1 MIGKYI
7 TIKDKEYKLKM
18 PFNNMVELTEKY
30 PDVGENLSQGILD
43 MGALRLVF
51 YYQLKHKDNDLK
63 KFKIEDAGDLITDYI
78 EDGNS
83 IADLAELI
91 TNVQLESMGIS
102 QKDLEAQKLGETKG
116 EK

>member
-1 MIGKYI
+1 MLGKYI

-30 PDVGENLSQGILD
+30 PDVGENLSKGQLD

-63 KFKIEDAGDLITDYI
+63 KFKVEDAGDLISDYI

-83 IADLAELI
+83 IGDLAELI
-91 TNVQLESMGIS
+91 TNVQLQSMGLS
-102 QKDLEAQKLGETKG
+102 EDTVKEQLGETKG